1 MKNKFYQGN
10 ALDKELRALYEVK
23 GKLPDMKHIEYRRH
37 RRITRALIMLVLF
50 FAVLTAASWT
60 GFLLFGGGGGS
71 GGEVTIQFDAPEAV
85 VSGVPQTLTMHVKN
99 LDREPLAF
107 ATLRLR
113 PPEHVRVETAL
124 PKPREEG
131 GLLWEFGTI
140 PARETRDVTLTVVP
154 YGALDETLD
163 LTGIVSYKPGNFNA
177 EFQTSST
184 HTFTVRASSVAIEIE
199 GVPEAT
205 PGQLVKMHALIRNQ
219 SDQTFERV
227 GVALKLPPTFVLS
240 SEDGAA
246 FKGGVYELGT
256 LEPGAQKDFSFS
268 GSMLSTATG
277 AQEIGFIVETQQ
289 QGIPYPIGKGI
300 YTIAAK
306 NSPLKV
312 GLMINENPDLT
323 WVRLGDSLA
332 VKVTIENT
340 QETPIQDL
348 RLMLHTNGGL
358 VDTTKTVAQD
368 GVITPDQIVW
378 GAKAKLLTLAAKERK
393 EFVADLVIFTAPSK
407 ISSPAIALSADIEYG
422 DIVIK
427 SLPRSIAVVS
437 DLVVQS
443 EARYFGADGKAVGT
457 GPLPPKAGED
467 TKYEI
472 RFRLRNTFHD
482 LSDLVVTVPLP
493 QGVHFGSA
501 VSTQWGRLNYQ
512 DAVREVR
519 WEIPRLPVT
528 VQDASVSFTIIAQ
541 PTAADQGKLI
551 ALLGVTRVEALDTIT
566 QVRFSADTPSL
577 SSGLEADPYGKG
589 KGVVQ

>member
-1 MKNKFYQGN
+1 MKNKFYQGKV
-10 ALDKELRALYEVK
+10 LDKELRALYEEK

-113 PPEHVRVETAL
+113 PPEHVRVEAAL

-154 YGALDETLD
+154 YGVLDETID

-205 PGQLVKMHALIRNQ
+205 PGQLVKMHALIRNE
-219 SDQTFERV
+219 SDQTFEHA

-240 SEDGAA
+240 PEDAA
-246 FKGGVYELGT
+246 MFKAGVYELGT

-268 GSMLSTATG
+268 GSMLSTASG
-277 AQEIGFIVETQQ
+277 PQEVSFIVQDQQ
-289 QGIPYPIGKGI
+289 QGVSYPIGKGI
-300 YTIAAK
+300 YTVFAK

-312 GLMINENPDLT
+312 DLMINENPDLT
-323 WVRLGDSLA
+323 WVRLGDALA
-332 VKVTIENT
+332 VKVAIENT
-340 QETPIQDL
+340 QDTPIHGL
-348 RLMLHTNGGL
+348 RLILKTNGGL
-358 VDTTKTVAQD
+358 LDNLKTVAQS
-368 GVITPDQIVW
+368 GAITQDQIVW
-378 GAKAKLLTLAAKERK
+378 GSDAKPLSLAAKERK
-393 EFVADLVIFTAPSK
+393 EFTANLMVLTVPSK
-407 ISSPAIALSADIEYG
+407 ISSPAIALSADIEY
-422 DIVIK
+422 DDVVIK
-427 SLPRSIAVVS
+427 STPRPIAVVS
-437 DLVVQS
+437 DLAVQS

-472 RFRLRNTFHD
+472 RLRLRNTFHD
-482 LSDLVVTVPLP
+482 LSDLVVIVPLP
-493 QGVHFGSA
+493 QGVNFGSA
-501 VSTQWGRLNYQ
+501 ASTQWGRLNYQ
-512 DAVREVR
+512 EAVREVR

-528 VQDASVSFTIIAQ
+528 VHEASVSFTIVAH

-551 ALLGVTRVEALDTIT
+551 ALAGVTRVEALDTIT
-566 QVRFSADTPSL
+566 QVRFSADTQSL
-577 SSGLEADPYGKG
+577 SSGLEQDPYGKG